1 MLKYSWTFTFKKIL
15 TNTYISQ
22 KPRQGNCAKKLNAM
36 HFFKMLFLSTVFS
49 LKILYLK
56 VLRSNSKLIILW
68 KVKLCFYLAVAGT
81 FSEFQSIIYGPV
93 TSLFKGSEIIA
104 YYKFTEWTLD
114 VAADDASCH
123 IITIKN
129 EHFTNNL

>member
-1 MLKYSWTFTFKKIL
+1 LLKYSWTFTFKKIL

-68 KVKLCFYLAVAGT
+68 KVKLCFYLAVAIT

-93 TSLFKGSEIIA
+93 TSLFEGEWDHCVLQIHRMNSGCCRWWRKLSHH
-104 YYKFTEWTLD
+104 YYQEWT
-114 VAADDASCH
+114 
-123 IITIKN
+123 
-129 EHFTNNL
+129 FYQ